1 MNRRDF
7 IIKSLLALGG
17 APLLAACREE
27 KRPAEKAK
35 DTKANQKGEGKMKI
49 LMINGSAHEKGCTY
63 TALSEI
69 AAVLKAEGVDSE
81 IIQLGGEPYRD
92 CIGCG
97 VCRKIGKCVF
107 DDDIV
112 NKLVEKAKTADGFI
126 FGTPV
131 YYAHPSGRIL
141 SVLDRAFYSGA
152 AAFAGKPGAAIASAR
167 RAGTVA
173 SIDVLNKYFTIND
186 MPVISST
193 YWNEVHG
200 NTPEEVREDKE
211 GLQTMRNLGKNMA
224 WAVKLLAEGKKLG
237 LGLPTPESGARTN
250 FIR

>member
-1 MNRRDF
+1 M
-7 IIKSLLALGG
+7 
-17 APLLAACREE
+17 
-27 KRPAEKAK
+27 
-35 DTKANQKGEGKMKI
+35 
-49 LMINGSAHEKGCTY
+49 
-63 TALSEI
+63 
-69 AAVLKAEGVDSE
+69 
-81 IIQLGGEPYRD
+81 
-92 CIGCG
+92 
-97 VCRKIGKCVF
+97 
-107 DDDIV
+107 
-112 NKLVEKAKTADGFI
+112 
-126 FGTPV
+126 
-131 YYAHPSGRIL
+131 

-237 LGLPTPESGARTN
+237 LGLPAPESGARTN